1 MLHLKKSLSNID
13 RLLDLIISLSV
24 DCYFSGLGP
33 FLPYIQRHFSNKKE
47 KKMKNL
53 KFLKKIKEKYEG
65 KKIVK
70 EK

>member
-13 RLLDLIISLSV
+13 RLLDLIISPSV
-24 DCYFSGLGP
+24 DHYFSGLGP
-33 FLPYIQRHFSNKKE
+33 FLPYIQRRFSNKKE

-53 KFLKKIKEKYEG
+53 KFLKKLKEKYEG